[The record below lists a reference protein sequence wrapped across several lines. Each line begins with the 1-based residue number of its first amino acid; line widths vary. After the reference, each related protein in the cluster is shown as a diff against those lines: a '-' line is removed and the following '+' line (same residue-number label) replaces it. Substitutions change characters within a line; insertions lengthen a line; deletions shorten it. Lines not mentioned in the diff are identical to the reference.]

1 MPTGS
6 GADVVDS
13 VVRSAGA
20 RSSRRRAAIR
30 DRVNWTAAAGRGVVA
45 SNADSGNNISTAS
58 VVGATVGAIPI
69 PATTAPST
77 LAPIA
82 AVGIAS
88 AMAAGL
94 AAASRASP
102 QARWRR
108 CDSAMTPGSAP
119 ATRSSGACSS
129 AIIAAVSRSE

>member
-1 MPTGS
+1 MPTGR
-6 GADVVDS
+6 GGDTVDS
-13 VVRSAGA
+13 VGAVGGGA

-30 DRVNWTAAAGRGVVA
+30 DRVNWTAAAGKGVIA
-45 SNADSGNNISTAS
+45 SNADSGNNIRTAS
-58 VVGATVGAIPI
+58 VVGATVDASPI

-94 AAASRASP
+94 AAASSGIAPITLAALRFGDDIGQRA
-102 QARWRR
+102 
-108 CDSAMTPGSAP
+108 CDPKLG
-119 ATRSSGACSS
+119 R
-129 AIIAAVSRSE
+129 VL